1 MLPKN
6 TERWKCC
13 FIYYILCV
21 VYPILWDVAASYVI
35 KFEEILQCFAP
46 CVLISIWVRFFILS
60 FKKWGRRI
68 FSNCRAPPSGLD
80 FAIYQPEKSRLED
93 YLMKEI
99 NLRDYYPFYTRD
111 KIVEVPDEVAD
122 LLREYALL
130 EEAYRIRT
138 YRHKAYYSLDYDKNV
153 ERDILYVQPTLFE
166 ILEGHR
172 MTELVYKGLA
182 ALPEKQKQRI
192 YAHYF
197 LGMSIAEIAR
207 KEKCAFMSVK
217 ESIERGLR
225 RLEKILEKDL

>member
-1 MLPKN
+1 MLSGN
-6 TERWKCC
+6 AIRLR
-13 FIYYILCV
+13 IIYILDAMV
-21 VYPILWDVAASYVI
+21 PILWIVAR
-35 KFEEILQCFAP
+35 F
-46 CVLISIWVRFFILS
+46 VLIEYSLDLGTFTFGGMCFFN
-60 FKKWGRRI
+60 FHI
-68 FSNCRAPPSGLD
+68 FIRCGVYFHCRAPPSGLD

-99 NLRDYYPFYTRD
+99 NLRDYYPFYTKD
-111 KIVEVPDEVAD
+111 KIVEVPDEVAA

-138 YRHKAYYSLDYDKNV
+138 YRNKAYYSLDYDKNV
-153 ERDILYVQPTLFE
+153 ERDILHVQPTLFE

-182 ALPEKQKQRI
+182 ALPEKQGRRI

-207 KEKCAFMSVK
+207 KEGCAFMSVK